1 MALQF
6 LIYFDILRIYG
17 QDFFE
22 NKIKCADME
31 YDNDR
36 FDLGIPC
43 NQVLMVCQ
51 MGSNEDTTYV
61 NVTLTN
67 NATYRAKGETES

>member
-1 MALQF
+1 MGKKCPPLAHCALW
-6 LIYFDILRIYG
+6 D
-17 QDFFE
+17 
-22 NKIKCADME
+22 CPDME
-31 YDNDR
+31 YEDNR

-43 NQVLMVCQ
+43 DQALMVGQ